1 MFFVFVPLEAM
12 KLKKNAFD
20 FPRLFLSFFITLGS
34 PSFLSL
40 PVITRGMQPP
50 LLFSQA
56 RTHAHAHTQ
65 IYMYRKNKTPFP
77 LSKPLVAFS
86 PLSSGGNRVLFRRP
100 RLHHL
105 VNKHLKAH
113 IRVVRARARLRV
125 VLDAQRR
132 LVLHD
137 QARASAV
144 VEVDVRDLDVGRQRG
159 RVDGEVV
166 VLGRDLDAARGLVAD
181 RVVASVVAELEL
193 EGGAVGEERERGE
206 RGEM

>member
-1 MFFVFVPLEAM
+1 M

-56 RTHAHAHTQ
+56 HTHAHAHTQ
-65 IYMYRKNKTPFP
+65 IYMYKKTKLPF
-77 LSKPLVAFS
+77 LSLTLVAFS
-86 PLSSGGNRVLFRRP
+86 PLSSGGNRDIFLRP

>member
-1 MFFVFVPLEAM
+1 M

-56 RTHAHAHTQ
+56 HTHAHAHTQ
-65 IYMYRKNKTPFP
+65 IYTYKKNKTPFP

-206 RGEM
+206 RGKM